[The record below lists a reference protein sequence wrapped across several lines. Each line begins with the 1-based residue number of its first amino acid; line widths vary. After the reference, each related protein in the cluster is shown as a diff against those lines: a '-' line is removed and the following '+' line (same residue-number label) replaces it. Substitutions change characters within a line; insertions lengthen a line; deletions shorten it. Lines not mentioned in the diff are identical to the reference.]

1 MLFAELQAKIKK
13 TPQAKTPQTA
23 NKQKLTGQQK
33 QQVKDIKQKHNKNTK
48 EKSAQESI
56 PFKKMYMDG
65 ICNVKDDFFS
75 KTIVFEDITYQL
87 AENDDKSAIFD
98 GWCGF
103 LNYFDPQISFQFS
116 FLNLA
121 ENEDNFAESVE
132 LKKQDDEFNSIREE
146 YSNML
151 LNQLSRGNN
160 GTQKTMYLTFGAKLG
175 SYKKAK
181 TRLESIEVEIQNNF
195 KRLGVRCKILN
206 GKERLA
212 LMHLMLRMEDNEKF
226 NFEWDW
232 LPKTGLSVKD
242 YIAPSSFNFDGR
254 TFKTGARNG
263 AMSFLQVL
271 APEISD
277 RILSD
282 FLDIDGN
289 QAISIHMKSIDHL
302 KAIKMVKSKLTDL
315 ERTKIDQQKKAVSE
329 GYDMEILSADLMSY
343 IDDMKSLLKDLQ
355 SRNERLFIFTLIA
368 EHTDLEKDKLDNTI
382 FTATSLAQKQSCILY
397 RLDYMQEEGFFS
409 MLPLGINLVPINR
422 SINTTASAGFMPFTT
437 SELFQKHDDALYYGL
452 NALSNNLI
460 MADRKLLKT
469 PNGLILGTPGSG
481 KSFSAKREITNVFF
495 VTNDDIAILD
505 PENEYSELVERL
517 NGQII
522 RISPLS
528 SHYINPMDINLDIDD
543 DPFILKSDFILSLFE
558 IMMGRVEADERSII
572 DLCLQRVYLPFIAD
586 PVNTPIPILED
597 LYQKILNYGTEQSRH
612 IAECMQIYVT
622 GSLNVFNH
630 RTNVDINNRVVCYDT
645 KELGNALKEFGML
658 VVQDQIWSRVSKNR
672 DNRKSTR
679 YYIDEMHL
687 LLNKEQTANYTV
699 EIWKR
704 FRKWG
709 GIPTGLTQNV
719 KDFLLSPQVSNIFE
733 NSDFV
738 YLLNQAGGDRG
749 ILAKQLNISSDQLS
763 YVTNSSTG
771 EGLLIYGNIIIP
783 FADHFPQDTELYKLM
798 TTRLSDKFEKS
809 LSQGKNDV

>member
-1 MLFAELQAKIKK
+1 M
-13 TPQAKTPQTA
+13 
-23 NKQKLTGQQK
+23 TGQQK